1 LAGIHFIFG
10 IHNHQPVGNFPHVFR
25 EAYDKAYLP
34 FLEVLEKHTGIP
46 LSLHN
51 SGPLWEWME
60 QEVPEY
66 FNRVKALVDDRR
78 VEILSGAF
86 YEPILSIIPD
96 EDKLG
101 QLKLMNLMVEQRFA
115 YQAKGM
121 WLAER
126 VWEPHLAKTIAE
138 AGIKY
143 LPLDDYD
150 FMNTG
155 LRESD
160 LLGYYTTEEDG
171 MSVAVFP
178 INQRLRYTIPFQ
190 EPEETLKIFQK
201 YRSDDEDHLLVMAD
215 DGEKFGLWPGTSDW
229 VYKKGWLDRFFTML
243 EENSDWIHCH
253 TFSDYYE
260 NFPSIGPVYL
270 PTASYFEMGQW
281 ALWPQASSDFE
292 HKVEA
297 WKQEGIF
304 EDIKPYVKGGFWRNF
319 LARYPESN
327 QMHKKMLL
335 VSKKLHSLNDKAT
348 EDIKKDL
355 WRGTCNCAYWHG
367 VFGGLYL
374 PHLRHAV
381 YKSLIKA
388 ETEIDRVSHGNGDW
402 LEIHEEDFDGD
413 GKTEIILESPNLSLY
428 FSPDLGGRL
437 LELDI
442 RSKGYN
448 VMNTLARR
456 PEGYHSKL
464 REASSHKPDAKAE
477 QGKSIHEQ
485 LLTKEKNLDKYL
497 IYDPYPR
504 HSLIDHVLPWDANPE
519 NFFHGQKMDIANILN
534 QPYQYRIDRH
544 AERALVSFQ
553 RQGSV
558 EGHTIDLEKT
568 IGIFAKEKAVAF
580 HYTLKNQSDSD
591 IAIPFGIEWSFALRG
606 GNSPHHYIT
615 IPDTDVEKSK
625 LSESGVVQ
633 KIRELMLVDEE
644 EGVSIHFTFPEEVD
658 VWRFPVETVSLS
670 EEGFERVYQSTTL
683 LFRWRVLLPAGKPW
697 DRGFGLRISDLQ

>member
-437 LELDI
+437 FELDI